1 MSSQYYTILHFLCR
15 SEDVARGGRVRALE
29 IDMVATMW
37 NKFGLK
43 HYVAS
48 ENIVRCAI
56 GQLFNNAKVPFI
68 NYVKAKGGIGF
79 LT

>member
-1 MSSQYYTILHFLCR
+1 
-15 SEDVARGGRVRALE
+15 
-29 IDMVATMW
+29 MW

-68 NYVKAKGGIGF
+68 NYVKAKDGIGF
-79 LT
+79 DLTKSSYL